1 MPPDFIYCY
10 DDEERGGYANSL
22 WPINWVDW
30 TEFCKDARL
39 GVQGGQGVKGI
50 ENCGLAEVNNYI
62 NGHWETFKKENRYE
76 IQLQSCSER
85 LEREHKRFDERIIES
100 KKHYMEGL
108 NSERAEYLADM
119 LVANHNIILTGAPG
133 TGKTYLAKQIAA
145 QLILQRPY
153 SKDVENDSLF
163 REHVG
168 FVQFHPSYDYTDFVE
183 GLRVYENKKGDSGF
197 RRQDGIFKAFCK
209 KALKEEGRY
218 VFIIDEIN
226 RGEISKIFG
235 DLFFSIDPGYRGPSG
250 RVMTQYQN
258 LVKDDDDAFKDGFYI
273 PENVFIIGTMNDIDR
288 SVESMDFAFRR
299 RFAFVEIKANENI
312 GMLTDLGD
320 DNLIKEAEKRMRG
333 LNDAIFKDTPEGVSG
348 IEGLSSAYHI
358 GASYFLKLNRYSGST
373 DERFKKLWDYNLEGL
388 LREYLRGT
396 TDVEAK
402 IRTLETAYKKNDEIG
417 F

>member
-1 MPPDFIYCY
+1 
-10 DDEERGGYANSL
+10 
-22 WPINWVDW
+22 
-30 TEFCKDARL
+30 
-39 GVQGGQGVKGI
+39 
-50 ENCGLAEVNNYI
+50 
-62 NGHWETFKKENRYE
+62 
-76 IQLQSCSER
+76 
-85 LEREHKRFDERIIES
+85 
-100 KKHYMEGL
+100 
-108 NSERAEYLADM
+108 
-119 LVANHNIILTGAPG
+119 
-133 TGKTYLAKQIAA
+133 
-145 QLILQRPY
+145 
-153 SKDVENDSLF
+153 
-163 REHVG
+163 
-168 FVQFHPSYDYTDFVE
+168 
-183 GLRVYENKKGDSGF
+183 
-197 RRQDGIFKAFCK
+197 
-209 KALKEEGRY
+209 

-358 GASYFLKLNRYSGST
+358 GASYSLKLNRYSGST